1 MASGGSL
8 KVKLP
13 SFTSTSWLIAQPPAS
28 SVNLSSKTTW
38 VPSQAGAGSTKPT
51 QQRSAAAT
59 PSPVLAIS
67 GFPRLQAL
75 MRNPT
80 QKSLSRRPA
89 LGNRGAQKEQR
100 ARLPSSVAAVL
111 GVPSF
116 CPVVVHD
123 GHHSSPSEPYRP

>member
-1 MASGGSL
+1 M
-8 KVKLP
+8 LP

-28 SVNLSSKTTW
+28 SVNLSSKTTLD
-38 VPSQAGAGSTKPT
+38 PSQAGAGSTKPT

-67 GFPRLQAL
+67 GFPRLQAS
-75 MRNPT
+75 RATPRKNPY
-80 QKSLSRRPA
+80 RVGRPSA
-89 LGNRGAQKEQR
+89 TVCAQKEQR

>member
-28 SVNLSSKTTW
+28 SVNLSSKTNW
-38 VPSQAGAGSTKPT
+38 VPSHAG
-51 QQRSAAAT
+51 
-59 PSPVLAIS
+59 L
-67 GFPRLQAL
+67 L
-75 MRNPT
+75 RNPT

>member
-38 VPSQAGAGSTKPT
+38 VPSQAGVGSTKPT

-67 GFPRLQAL
+67 GFPRSQASCATP
-75 MRNPT
+75 RKN
-80 QKSLSRRPA
+80 
-89 LGNRGAQKEQR
+89 
-100 ARLPSSVAAVL
+100 
-111 GVPSF
+111 
-116 CPVVVHD
+116 
-123 GHHSSPSEPYRP
+123 PYRVGRPSATVVGGGQLSIPHFRLLEAPAATIYTVELQLREHERC